1 MTTLRQRLSAT
12 GERLA
17 GDPCCNCGKPL
28 PSLRRY
34 VNYCPACANAE
45 TTDDGRYRVEL
56 QTDEEREFDRTAA
69 VEFLR
74 ILCHPKAKDLQ

>member
-1 MTTLRQRLSAT
+1 MTTLKQRLSLT

-17 GDPCCNCGKPL
+17 GDPCVNCGKPL

-34 VNYCPACANAE
+34 PNYCPACFNAA

-56 QTDEEREFDRTAA
+56 QTDEEREFNRTEAA
-69 VEFLR
+69 EFLR
-74 ILCHPKAKDLQ
+74 ILCRPTAKDLQ